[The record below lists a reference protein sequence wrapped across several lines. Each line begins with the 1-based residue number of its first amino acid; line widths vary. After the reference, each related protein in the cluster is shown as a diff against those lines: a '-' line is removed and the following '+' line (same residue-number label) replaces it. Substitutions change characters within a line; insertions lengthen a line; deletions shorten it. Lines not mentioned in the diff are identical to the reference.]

1 MALATFAACDAL
13 AGDGDGGGALRPSV
27 AFPALALFNV
37 LRLPMATL
45 PSEGLPVTANV
56 DSNPRLRVFDCF
68 SWSCAA
74 ADGDPAQWA
83 PAP

>member
-13 AGDGDGGGALRPSV
+13 AGDGGGGGALRPSV

-45 PSEGLPVTANV
+45 PSVRRRRETSLR
-56 DSNPRLRVFDCF
+56 SLRRRRLSRATIRWG
-68 SWSCAA
+68 SRL
-74 ADGDPAQWA
+74 
-83 PAP
+83 